1 MNLGHYGID
10 FDLPGVDEKNH
21 SFNQYEDKKIL
32 IIIFSC
38 NHCPYVQAWENR
50 IIKIQTDYGKESVQ
64 IIAISSNDVKLY
76 PDDSFPKMKE
86 RSIEKGYNFPYLFDE
101 SQEIAL
107 AYGAERT
114 PEFFLFDQERKL
126 RYHGTIDDNYE
137 DEQPYQ
143 GTPTPGVIYSDSKNE
158 VTNPFLRNAIESIL
172 KGEIPDPEKTT
183 PTGCSIKYR
192 KN

>member
-1 MNLGHYGID
+1 M
-10 FDLPGVDEKNH
+10 
-21 SFNQYEDKKIL
+21 
-32 IIIFSC
+32 
-38 NHCPYVQAWENR
+38 
-50 IIKIQTDYGKESVQ
+50 Q

-126 RYHGTIDDNYE
+126 RYHGAIDDNYE

-143 GTPTPGVIYSDSKNE
+143 GTPTPGVIYSVSSDG

-172 KGEIPDPEKTT
+172 KGEVPDPEKTT

>member
-1 MNLGHYGID
+1 MKIGDFGIN
-10 FDLPGVDEKNH
+10 FTLPGVDEKSH
-21 SFNQYEDKKIL
+21 SFNQYQNKKIL

-38 NHCPYVQAWENR
+38 NHCPYVQAWEDR
-50 IIKIQTDYGKESVQ
+50 IIKIQTDYRKEDVQ
-64 IIAISSNDVKLY
+64 IIAISSNDVELY

-86 RSIEKGYNFPYLFDE
+86 RSIKKEYNFPYLFDE
-101 SQEIAL
+101 TQEIAL

-114 PEFFLFDQERKL
+114 PEFFLFDEERKL
-126 RYHGTIDDNYE
+126 RYHGAIDDNYE

-143 GTPTPGVIYSDSKNE
+143 GTPTPGVIYSVSPDG
-158 VTNPFLRNAIESIL
+158 VTNPFLKNAIESIL
-172 KGEIPDPEKTT
+172 IGVSPNPEKTT